1 MIDALASDRSDQ
13 PFGEAVLPRRAW
25 GDGLVTDAHG
35 AQSACDGSAVD
46 SIPIPDQVARS
57 LIPREYFCDLT
68 CDPVRGRIRCGVDP
82 DKVPAGQ
89 PNDDEDIEQIEPNG
103 RNNEQVHGA
112 DVRCVVTQE
121 GPPSL
126 GRGAASL
133 DHVLR
138 DARLS
143 DLETELEQLTMDAWC
158 SPQRIFRA
166 HLPDQRAQVRGDPRS
181 ASKRAR
187 FPTPV
192 PAEAGSMPTN
202 KGLRSDDRDGL
213 QDRWKPSIQVD
224 QEQAIPVREVDTT
237 TRFPLQHDQLMS
249 ERRVLCLKSAL
260 RLEQRGE
267 QGQEEAEQ
275 RDHRR

>member
-1 MIDALASDRSDQ
+1 MREGMVEEYGLRRYEVGIDVFFFSSRRRHTRSKRDWSSDVCSSD
-13 PFGEAVLPRRAW
+13 LP
-25 GDGLVTDAHG
+25 
-35 AQSACDGSAVD
+35 S
-46 SIPIPDQVARS
+46 
-57 LIPREYFCDLT
+57 
-68 CDPVRGRIRCGVDP
+68 
-82 DKVPAGQ
+82 
-89 PNDDEDIEQIEPNG
+89 
-103 RNNEQVHGA
+103 
-112 DVRCVVTQE
+112 QE

-192 PAEAGSMPTN
+192 PAEAGSMPTD

-224 QEQAIPVREVDTT
+224 
-237 TRFPLQHDQLMS
+237 
-249 ERRVLCLKSAL
+249 
-260 RLEQRGE
+260 
-267 QGQEEAEQ
+267 
-275 RDHRR
+275 

>member
-1 MIDALASDRSDQ
+1 GDLA
-13 PFGEAVLPRRAW
+13 
-25 GDGLVTDAHG
+25 
-35 AQSACDGSAVD
+35 
-46 SIPIPDQVARS
+46 
-57 LIPREYFCDLT
+57 
-68 CDPVRGRIRCGVDP
+68 CDPVRGRMGCDVDP
-82 DKVPAGQ
+82 DKVSAGQ
-89 PNDDEDIEQIEPNG
+89 PNDDKGIEQVEANG
-103 RNNEQVHGA
+103 RNNEQVHGG
-112 DVRCVVTQE
+112 DVRRVVTQE
-121 GPPSL
+121 GAPVL
-126 GRGAASL
+126 GRRSTSL
-133 DHVLR
+133 DRVLR

-143 DLETELEQLTMDAWC
+143 DLETELEQPTMDAWC

-224 QEQAIPVREVDTT
+224 QEHAIPVREVDTT

-260 RLEQRGE
+260 RLEQ
-267 QGQEEAEQ
+267 
-275 RDHRR
+275 